1 MHEAENQKKKKNFSA
16 RQCWW
21 ETLTGR
27 CRCVI
32 HRSAAPSP
40 SCSCWASPGSS
51 ALWPSRKP
59 RWSSTTSSA
68 SSTPCKV
75 SSSSSSDASSTPRC
89 ECAGCSWS
97 RWARWRNAEV
107 PIRSNVYSDSS
118 SRADG
123 KSGTYPNGSHGGGGG
138 FVGSNGSSTI
148 KSNLMHS
155 NSWHPKLNGFA
166 GGQALERRGTKFS
179 TLDFYQSTP
188 ESAKKGQQNVITE
201 DERYGDGN
209 LHIDGLTSDDP
220 SVLPALD
227 FYETGNERPPRVQ
240 STNSKTYDE
249 FYGDGAGHGVLREHP
264 NQSEGK
270 QQQSRDRKP
279 AREREGR
286 GASAQLEQLALENR
300 SSWPKNDKGRT
311 HVLVMNRDGVG
322 TARANPEHRES
333 LEKEKKKKRLQE
345 LNCWPV
351 WINQRN
357 T

>member
-1 MHEAENQKKKKNFSA
+1 MSSYHEYPLLKPFACLWKFCA
-16 RQCWW
+16 R
-21 ETLTGR
+21 R
-27 CRCVI
+27 
-32 HRSAAPSP
+32 
-40 SCSCWASPGSS
+40 
-51 ALWPSRKP
+51 RKP
-59 RWSSTTSSA
+59 N
-68 SSTPCKV
+68 TPFFCPTVLVGDFNRTLSLCDPQIRGAFTVMFLLGVTWVFGPLAIKEAKV
-75 SSSSSSDASSTPRC
+75 VFNYLFCILNSLQGFLIFVFRC
-89 ECAGCSWS
+89 LF
-97 RWARWRNAEV
+97 NPEV
-107 PIRSNVYSDSS
+107 RMCWLQLIKMGTLKKRRGPIRSNVYSDSS

-240 STNSKTYDE
+240 STNSKTYEE
-249 FYGDGAGHGVLREHP
+249 FYGDGGVMEYYESIRTSRKENSSSHVTESQRVSEKVEEHR
-264 NQSEGK
+264 QSSSS
-270 QQQSRDRKP
+270 SR
-279 AREREGR
+279 
-286 GASAQLEQLALENR
+286 SENR
-300 SSWPKNDKGRT
+300 SSRPKNDK
-311 HVLVMNRDGVG
+311 D
-322 TARANPEHRES
+322 
-333 LEKEKKKKRLQE
+333 E
-345 LNCWPV
+345 L
-351 WINQRN
+351 
-357 T
+357 TYL